1 MRFQECIKKKCVS
14 QRWKKECLF
23 SKSVWANWNTTKDEH
38 IHSNHATNIHFI
50 SKEKKPQQVK
60 LIETEVSGQVVRI
73 CQAYFVE
80 CDNAGHIF
88 HIKSNTIIRVIRELN
103 LFRAFF
109 ILQNT
114 HFGYSAETEV
124 CANSVSEQI
133 VKWGY
138 VFRKRS
144 RMFIEA
150 LTTHRTKVERYSE

>member
-1 MRFQECIKKKCVS
+1 MYEPTGIPPRMNIYTV
-14 QRWKKECLF
+14 
-23 SKSVWANWNTTKDEH
+23 TTQLTSILSLRK
-38 IHSNHATNIHFI
+38 
-50 SKEKKPQQVK
+50 KKPQQVK

-133 VKWGY
+133 VK
-138 VFRKRS
+138 
-144 RMFIEA
+144 
-150 LTTHRTKVERYSE
+150 